1 MKKLPFLWLLG
12 LLISVF
18 ACSKSDDGN
27 SDNDSTI
34 DKSANLLATGDSAY
48 DILSNESYDK
58 LLIEIGYVS
67 GYQPTETA
75 IANFTDFLKQHTFKE
90 DIEVIYKELES
101 PNEESLSLQEIFDL
115 EKENRTAYNTGSTL
129 AIYIYFTDSPAED
142 DDEDEGLVTLGAV
155 YQNTSMV
162 IHEATVRKLAGQSFQ
177 IDVSDVEA
185 ATLNHEFGH
194 LFGLVNLGTDM
205 VEDHESQSENSDGEM
220 VGDNH
225 CNVDGCLM
233 RAELTF
239 SLSAKTF
246 GMVEKNTYTKG
257 FTPGCVL
264 SGNSVLNLLQSKT
277 ARGVEIPGLGVSCVH
292 DIQANG
298 AK

>member
-1 MKKLPFLWLLG
+1 MKKLPFLWFLG
-12 LLISVF
+12 LLLSVL
-18 ACSKSDDGN
+18 ACSKNDNNDGN
-27 SDNDSTI
+27 EDTGV
-34 DKSANLLATGDSAY
+34 DKSLNLLATGDSAN
-48 DILSNESYDK
+48 DILSNGSYDK

-75 IANFTDFLKQHTFKE
+75 ITNFTTFLKEHTFKE
-90 DIEVIYKELES
+90 DIEITYKELES
-101 PNEESLSLQEIFDL
+101 PDEESLSLQEISDL
-115 EKENRTAYNTGSTL
+115 EQENRTEYNTGSTL

-155 YQNTSMV
+155 YRNTSMV
-162 IHEATVRKLAGQSFQ
+162 IHEATVRKLAGQSFS

-205 VEDHESQSENSDGEM
+205 VVDHESQSENSDGEM

-239 SLSAKTF
+239 SLSAKTY
-246 GMVEKNTYTKG
+246 GVSEKNMYTEG

-264 SGNSVLNLLQSKT
+264 SGNNVINLLQSKT
-277 ARGVEIPGLGVSCVH
+277 ARGVEIPGLGASCIQ

-298 AK
+298 AR